1 MQLHNQSLL
10 EALGCKRSGDRWS
23 CPLHGDGATLCT
35 RDDGDGGTVFDCS
48 HPACRFFGDAV
59 ALAAAAKKML
69 PQDAVSLFRAG
80 GTLAHTLKQ
89 PLTDAEASAY
99 YESKAAQSRIQAY
112 LSACQLNLRRTPD
125 RARFRMGVSQNT
137 LRSVPQELGLLVRG
151 DGTPPLFREF
161 NKQKYAKAN
170 HVVYPYTYNGEVT
183 HVRVQDVS
191 SAFATVTVP
200 VTRPDLGVFM
210 ERFDAV
216 PETLVVVTEPRAA
229 ALVYGNCMAETSI
242 KPPVVAAAGFPLP
255 DSLRTVKTLYLLST
269 ADAPISL
276 EQALAI
282 FGAECWISGA
292 SHQPRIRMWE
302 AARPAERVTADD
314 VRRRIQAQDTDS
326 PELDAWI
333 VKRLS
338 EIVAAGNK
346 EEAYRIVSAAAL
358 SDAARTVLS
367 RTRAATP
374 AVIEILASVST
385 ASSRHLVLG
394 NGRLLKMT
402 ATGLKALTRKG
413 EEEVLSNF
421 SIDVSHRIRT
431 YDGNDVLV
439 CTAAVADPAVPPVT
453 VQFTETARA
462 RAATVQRAVAKAF
475 AVKGAAPY
483 VAAYDR
489 KDYDWGDV
497 FCRLAAGCDM
507 HHEVKALGLDGD
519 GDIHF
524 PAAVVRTR
532 TAAVTE
538 QRQIFTMPEHTLR
551 AYGGIAPGAGL
562 SPCEPF
568 RYLLERCDNLYVAAF
583 THGLMHV
590 LHTATVGLA
599 PGTVTKAPRHLLY
612 VETEAGLWL
621 PVFGQLSTLFSGDDA
636 AVNVSY
642 TDPMATVNDYRELG
656 TLPLLARIPAL
667 RGDKF
672 PRLIMESPVNLVG
685 LTDSAT
691 ATLSAGDLRTTFI
704 APCSD
709 NPEPACVIAPSDI
722 EDMRAAFPGF
732 LAEFTARVPFTP
744 AYRDATVP
752 SQAAYE
758 AVCNLLH
765 VPASSVMS
773 KIARKY
779 FPSIGMTGANT
790 FFDRLHAVL
799 NAPHKK
805 TPVCIVRGAPPADGS
820 FTARGQHIFVM
831 DDVVVI
837 SHTVVG
843 LINKD
848 SDTAMRFDHRLLT
861 EELNE
866 RGLLTFRPEWLQV
879 DTNRCWIMKRED
891 WDLHVVRPPLLLPRL
906 VTPGNVI
913 RLNRIA

>member
-1 MQLHNQSLL
+1 MQLHNQNLL
-10 EALGCKRSGDRWS
+10 EALGCERAGDRWT
-23 CPLHGDGATLCT
+23 CPLHGDGATLCV
-35 RDDGDGGTVFDCS
+35 RDDGDGGSVFDCS
-48 HPACRFFGDAV
+48 HPSCRFYGDAV
-59 ALAAAAKKML
+59 ALAAAAKKIL
-69 PQDAVSLFRAG
+69 PQDAVALFRAG
-80 GTLAHTLKQ
+80 GPLAHTLKQ
-89 PLTDAEASAY
+89 PLTDAEAAAY

-137 LRSVPQELGLLVRG
+137 LRSVPQELGLLIRG

-210 ERFDAV
+210 ERFEAV
-216 PETLVVVTEPRAA
+216 PETLIVVTDPRAA
-229 ALVYGNCMAETSI
+229 ALIYGNCTAETSI

-255 DSLRTVKTLYLLST
+255 DSLRAVKTLYLLST

-276 EQALAI
+276 ERALAI
-282 FGAECWISGA
+282 FSAECWVSGA
-292 SHQPRIRMWE
+292 RRQPHIRVWE
-302 AARPAERVTADD
+302 VARPAERVMAYD
-314 VRRRIQAQDTDS
+314 VRKRIQAQDMDS
-326 PELDAWI
+326 PELDTWI
-333 VKRLS
+333 ARRLS
-338 EIVAAGNK
+338 EIVSAGNK

-358 SDAARTVLS
+358 SDDARAALA

-374 AVIEILASVST
+374 AVAEILTSVST

-402 ATGLKALTRKG
+402 AVGLKALTRKG

-439 CTAAVADPAVPPVT
+439 CTVAVTDPAVPPVT
-453 VQFTETARA
+453 VELTETARA
-462 RAATVQRAVAKAF
+462 RATTVQRAVAKAF
-475 AVKGAAPY
+475 AAKGLAPY
-483 VAAYDR
+483 VAAYDL
-489 KDYDWGDV
+489 KDYDWNDV
-497 FCRLAAGCDM
+497 FCRLAADCDM
-507 HHEVKALGLDGD
+507 HHEVKALGLDSD
-519 GDIHF
+519 GDVHF
-524 PAAVVRTR
+524 PKAVVRTQ

-538 QRQIFTMPEHTLR
+538 QRQIFTMPAPTLM
-551 AYGGIAPGAGL
+551 AYAGITASSGL

-568 RYLLERCDNLYVAAF
+568 RCLLERCDNLYVAAF

-590 LHTATVGLA
+590 LYTSTAGLA
-599 PGTVTKAPRHLLY
+599 PCATTKAPRHLLY
-612 VETEAGLWL
+612 TETEAGLWL
-621 PVFGQLSTLFSGDDA
+621 PVFGQLSTLFSGDAA
-636 AVNVSY
+636 AVTVSY
-642 TDPMATVNDYRELG
+642 TDPLTTVSDYRELG

-672 PRLIMESPVNLVG
+672 PRLIVESPVNLIG

-691 ATLSAGDLRTTFI
+691 ATLSSGDLRTTFI

-709 NPEPACVIAPSDI
+709 NPEPACVIAPADI
-722 EDMRAAFPGF
+722 ADMRDAFPGF
-732 LAEFTARVPFTP
+732 LAEFAARVPFTT

-758 AVCNLLH
+758 AACDLLQ
-765 VPASSVMS
+765 VPTSSVMS

-790 FFDRLHAVL
+790 FFDRLHAIL

-831 DDVVVI
+831 DDIVVI

-861 EELNE
+861 EEFQE
-866 RGLLTFRPEWLQV
+866 RGLLTFRPEWLLV

-906 VTPGNVI
+906 VTPGTVI
-913 RLNRIA
+913 QLNRIA